1 MKLGSTASPLSA
13 LSTLKLTHMASRR
26 YTTAE
31 KGKGLPSSSTDTNR
45 KRIRAPDFDFS
56 DLVKENSKTLIGRLI
71 NPNEQRVEH
80 LILELPKQWA
90 LRGKVIGADLG
101 NDCFQ
106 FRFDRDEDLHCVLL
120 NRPYQHNH
128 WMVILECWEP
138 VISSTFP
145 SKIPFWITVRGLPL
159 HFWHEKMVYNI
170 APVLGQ
176 LEDYDIT
183 KTSARIRILLDAL
196 EPLTLESMV
205 DFSTGEE
212 VPITFQYEKIANFCK
227 NCNMLTHTS
236 RYCTRK
242 APNQSLNDQ
251 QNSHYSESH
260 RDLHVSRRHSSQS
273 DRQVLYSPRLPP
285 PVRAN
290 NKGVEIFHQRVDR
303 HGKSFG
309 DRVTSEISQVRP
321 LKNKITPDNSS
332 GSPPKMVQGRASAN
346 QERKSVKERLRLPPP
361 PQLQWRVRERQNTPP
376 IQPLPLPIQE
386 LAVTTPTPTFGK
398 NLHECEFSKQLIPT
412 TEEVLGELREVTL
425 QYVHCVDPIESA
437 ARRRRVIQDEADLM
451 TNTAASIVAAATAS
465 LTQQAITLR
474 DVPDTILLPNSEEP
488 QPILGPLGSS
498 SGLAV
503 GSKTSSTTGA
513 KRRGRPPGAK
523 KTRINSMSMGGSA
536 KKMIFSKVQASPA
549 RTNSTPSSARRA
561 RATTSSSSDIP
572 KAAAPLNSPK
582 IPSNNPGFHNPGS
595 PLP

>member
-1 MKLGSTASPLSA
+1 MKCLRRYCSADLPVLDHYTLTHQKLFKIPSPLWKNPRSIEETE
-13 LSTLKLTHMASRR
+13 S
-26 YTTAE
+26 
-31 KGKGLPSSSTDTNR
+31 LPT
-45 KRIRAPDFDFS
+45 
-56 DLVKENSKTLIGRLI
+56 G
-71 NPNEQRVEH
+71 
-80 LILELPKQWA
+80 
-90 LRGKVIGADLG
+90 
-101 NDCFQ
+101 
-106 FRFDRDEDLHCVLL
+106 
-120 NRPYQHNH
+120 
-128 WMVILECWEP
+128 
-138 VISSTFP
+138 
-145 SKIPFWITVRGLPL
+145 PL
-159 HFWHEKMVYNI
+159 
-170 APVLGQ
+170 
-176 LEDYDIT
+176 
-183 KTSARIRILLDAL
+183 RILLDAL

-376 IQPLPLPIQE
+376 IQSLPLPMQE
-386 LAVTTPTPTFGK
+386 LA
-398 NLHECEFSKQLIPT
+398 
-412 TEEVLGELREVTL
+412 
-425 QYVHCVDPIESA
+425 
-437 ARRRRVIQDEADLM
+437 
-451 TNTAASIVAAATAS
+451 
-465 LTQQAITLR
+465 
-474 DVPDTILLPNSEEP
+474 EP

-503 GSKTSSTTGA
+503 GSKPSSTTGA

-523 KTRINSMSMGGSA
+523 KTHINAMSMGGSA

-561 RATTSSSSDIP
+561 RATTSSSSGGTEIKVWTDAWISTTSRIIP
-572 KAAAPLNSPK
+572 YGPLKEGTNDLYVSDLINRGTCEWNIEMISRIMPDFVEEILTIKPSKTEARDSYIWYPAKSGIYSAKSGYAAAIADKELVD
-582 IPSNNPGFHNPGS
+582 
-595 PLP
+595 

>member
-1 MKLGSTASPLSA
+1 
-13 LSTLKLTHMASRR
+13 
-26 YTTAE
+26 
-31 KGKGLPSSSTDTNR
+31 
-45 KRIRAPDFDFS
+45 
-56 DLVKENSKTLIGRLI
+56 
-71 NPNEQRVEH
+71 
-80 LILELPKQWA
+80 
-90 LRGKVIGADLG
+90 
-101 NDCFQ
+101 
-106 FRFDRDEDLHCVLL
+106 
-120 NRPYQHNH
+120 
-128 WMVILECWEP
+128 
-138 VISSTFP
+138 
-145 SKIPFWITVRGLPL
+145 
-159 HFWHEKMVYNI
+159 MVYNI

-242 APNQSLNDQ
+242 APNQSLNVQ

-290 NKGVEIFHQRVDR
+290 SKGDETFHQRVDR
-303 HGKSFG
+303 HGRYFG
-309 DRVTSEISQVRP
+309 DRVTSEISLVRP

-332 GSPPKMVQGRASAN
+332 GSPPKLVQGR
-346 QERKSVKERLRLPPP
+346 
-361 PQLQWRVRERQNTPP
+361 
-376 IQPLPLPIQE
+376 
-386 LAVTTPTPTFGK
+386 
-398 NLHECEFSKQLIPT
+398 LIPT